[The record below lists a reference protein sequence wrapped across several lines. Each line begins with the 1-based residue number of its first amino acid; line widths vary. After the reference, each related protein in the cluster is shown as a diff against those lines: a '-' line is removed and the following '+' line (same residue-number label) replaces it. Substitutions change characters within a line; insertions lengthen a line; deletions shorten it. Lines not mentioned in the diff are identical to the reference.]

1 VLRGVGSPP
10 SPCLSPRLG
19 NLRTGARR
27 RTMTRAFYQKTL
39 EIFDSLVLRQ
49 RVIVGRSAV
58 FCDFPESQLRRP
70 LPPNNPHAT
79 RRKVTRS
86 YRMDTGRSAA
96 GNQRRQTQSQS
107 VALAAIDPELLNS
120 ASPGR
125 EVDNGFNFQQPVAP
139 STTGSS
145 TTRRSM
151 ALLRVSTTL
160 RTSATSSWRRLSTSV
175 TTTRT
180 SISTSAFI
188 MVNISLRSS
197 TTTSNSTP
205 ILMGLEALRVLATH
219 QSPTMQLMKL
229 TVCIK
234 LSHLTEN
241 RTLTSTRRCS

>member
-1 VLRGVGSPP
+1 
-10 SPCLSPRLG
+10 
-19 NLRTGARR
+19 
-27 RTMTRAFYQKTL
+27 MTRAFYQKTL

-58 FCDFPESQLRRP
+58 FCDFPESQLRRL

-139 STTGSS
+139 STMDNFGLQHGPQKYDGQQYDPQEYGP
-145 TTRRSM
+145 
-151 ALLRVSTTL
+151 AEGINYAPYV
-160 RTSATSSWRRLSTSV
+160 
-175 TTTRT
+175 
-180 SISTSAFI
+180 
-188 MVNISLRSS
+188 
-197 TTTSNSTP
+197 
-205 ILMGLEALRVLATH
+205 GHEQLEASLDIGNYDQNFDLNVGFH
-219 QSPTMQLMKL
+219 YGQYQSQVFDNDQQLHPD
-229 TVCIK
+229 
-234 LSHLTEN
+234 SHGLGGPQGFGDPPISNHAVDEAHSMYQA
-241 RTLTSTRRCS
+241 LPLD